1 MTSSENRVRQC
12 DVDGGCRYLGEL
24 SKLERLIG
32 CHATAKFYERMV
44 ERCPQQGCWA
54 LLLHLDKVA
63 SQDRRQ
69 PSRFPFR
76 ARQPKPTGKGP
87 GSKRRSAEILALVRS
102 DVADVASDDAG
113 NFVERRMQKINA
125 LDATEPLRYL
135 YDYWRWLRSMT
146 RCQLSNIDTM
156 HLMRSGIIGNLHVV
170 DVDSSDPDDFRF
182 ELAGYHVPLPPCE
195 KPRSFQVPV
204 YAASLLRD
212 YNTARLTAAPTLQ
225 RVRSRLGTT
234 FHHYTRLILPL
245 FDSHRRVSR
254 LLVGVRLERDDA
266 TVVEQMR

>member
-1 MTSSENRVRQC
+1 MTSSENRVLQC
-12 DVDGGCRYLGEL
+12 DVDGGCRYLDEL
-24 SKLERLIG
+24 SKLERLVG
-32 CHATAKFYERMV
+32 RHATAKFYRRMA
-44 ERCPQQGCWA
+44 ERCAQQGCWA
-54 LLLHLDKVA
+54 LLLHLNEVA
-63 SQDRRQ
+63 LQ
-69 PSRFPFR
+69 
-76 ARQPKPTGKGP
+76 PTGKGP
-87 GSKRRSAEILALVRS
+87 VSKRRSAEILALVRS

-113 NFVERRMQKINA
+113 NFVERRMQKIDA
-125 LDATEPLRYL
+125 LNPTEPLGYL

-156 HLMRSGIIGNLHVV
+156 HLMRSGIVGNLHVV
-170 DVDSSDPDDFRF
+170 NVESSDPDDFRF

-204 YAASLLRD
+204 YAASVLRD

-225 RVRSRLGTT
+225 RVRSCLGTT

-254 LLVGVRLERDDA
+254 LLVGIRPERDNA
-266 TVVEQMR
+266 TVVGRRR